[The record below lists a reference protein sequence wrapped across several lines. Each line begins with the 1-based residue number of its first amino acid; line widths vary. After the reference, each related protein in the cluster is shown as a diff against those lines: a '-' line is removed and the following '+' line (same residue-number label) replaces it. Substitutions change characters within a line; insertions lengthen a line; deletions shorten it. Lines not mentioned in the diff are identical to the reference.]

1 MKARRRRRSVGGMD
15 TLAYYTVELASPREG
30 WTNLPHLSSRA
41 RQATEEMR
49 REGIQ
54 VRFLRSVFVPEDE
67 TCFYLYEAASAEA
80 VREAARRA
88 ALQSGRVAEALTD
101 SGASG

>member
-54 VRFLRSVFVPEDE
+54 VRFLRSV
-67 TCFYLYEAASAEA
+67 EA